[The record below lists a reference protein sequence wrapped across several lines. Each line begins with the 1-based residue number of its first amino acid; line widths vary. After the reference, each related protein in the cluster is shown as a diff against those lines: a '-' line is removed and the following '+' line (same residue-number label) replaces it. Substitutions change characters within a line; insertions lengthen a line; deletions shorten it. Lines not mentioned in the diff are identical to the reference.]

1 MSARPLIGTSVEGRS
16 LSRTFRCY
24 DHLEE
29 GVEGMVTITGG
40 KATTCRAM
48 AEKTADLVCE
58 KLGMRAACTTKEIPL
73 ESYRNYYLP

>member
-1 MSARPLIGTSVEGRS
+1 MSARPLIGTSLEGRS

-29 GVEGMVTITGG
+29 GVAGLVTITGG

-48 AEKTADLVCE
+48 AEKTADLVCK
-58 KLGMRAACTTKEIPL
+58 KLGIQATCTTKEVTL
-73 ESYRNYYLP
+73 DSYRNYYLP